1 MNDSRVEW
9 LRRRVTKSLEISNK
23 MFDDM
28 VSGKTYVDVSTV
40 GTPFGPQYPDVC
52 DYSYCS
58 QHINIAIYQL

>member
-28 VSGKTYVDVSTV
+28 VAGKTYVDIATV
-40 GTPFGPQYPDVC
+40 GTPFGPQYPDVSFSLI
-52 DYSYCS
+52 DTY
-58 QHINIAIYQL
+58 AIQNYFLYH